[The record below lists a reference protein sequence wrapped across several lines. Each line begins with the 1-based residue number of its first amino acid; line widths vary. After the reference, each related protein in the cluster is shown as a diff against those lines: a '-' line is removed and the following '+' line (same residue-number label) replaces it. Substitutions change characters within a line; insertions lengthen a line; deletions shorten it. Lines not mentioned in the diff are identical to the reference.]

1 MQEARSGRQVDMP
14 AKTLSI
20 RMNEDDYRAL
30 VSLAKEGKEDISKT
44 VRELVELG
52 RTMLA
57 IEKYKRGEASA
68 EKSAR
73 IAGVSISK
81 FLDILSE
88 NGVTANLEEEDY
100 LGSLKTARKIW

>member
-1 MQEARSGRQVDMP
+1 MSV
-14 AKTLSI
+14 KTLSI
-20 RMNEDDYRAL
+20 RMNEDDYRSI
-30 VSLAKEGKEDISKT
+30 VMLAKEEKEDVSKT

-57 IEKYKRGEASA
+57 LEKYKSGEASI

-81 FLDILSE
+81 MLDIMKE
-88 NGVTANLEEEDY
+88 HNVAANLEEEDY
-100 LGSLKTARKIW
+100 FKSLKTIRKAW